1 MLSKEQQKMIIDRTR
16 GFVEDYLLNT
26 EIDWNSKE
34 IGHKHGEAIESHI
47 VENFSKMKGFDEP
60 MASREFGDLY
70 FTHPVFDQGRDALN
84 IKFGYQKDGKPNLCA
99 LNRLIRAVTG
109 RNPRYPDKFH
119 ETFDSYWILSVNLLD
134 KNRNFEIHLFDVY
147 QNLDLVAFDAGPGQL
162 MINETMLYKNGYQI
176 INNGGTDMNL
186 LKSKLFKMLEKG
198 HQSKIEHLQTIKEN
212 AKEFLQV

>member
-1 MLSKEQQKMIIDRTR
+1 MLSKEQQKMIINSTK
-16 GFVEDYLLNT
+16 GFVEDYLLNI
-26 EIDWNSKE
+26 EIDWDSKE
-34 IGHKHGEAIESHI
+34 IGHKHGESIESHI
-47 VENFSKMKGFDEP
+47 VKNFSKMKGFDEP
-60 MASREFGDLY
+60 IASREFGDLY
-70 FTHPVFDQGRDALN
+70 FTHGVREALN

>member
-1 MLSKEQQKMIIDRTR
+1 MLSNNQQKFIIDKTR
-16 GFVEDYLLNT
+16 SFVKNYLLNT
-26 EIDWNSKE
+26 EIDYNSKE

-47 VENFSKMKGFDEP
+47 VENFILLEGFRAP
-60 MASREFGDLY
+60 VNSREFGDLY
-70 FTHPVFDQGRDALN
+70 FNHRIKEALN

-109 RNPRYPDKFH
+109 RNPRYPNILH

-134 KNRNFEIHLFDVY
+134 SDGSFEVHLLDVY
-147 QNLDLVAFDAGPGQL
+147 QNIDLVAFDAGPGQL

-212 AKEFLQV
+212 AKVFLQV